1 MDNVIVQSQQP
12 NELVVRDA
20 DGKFKILRNG
30 TLEEWT
36 SRAVSPAGSAPAS
49 PGAPATPALS
59 VPAIAPRTPPTSAPK
74 PVSRHYVDVSDE
86 EEIAALKNDGDAAR
100 TERINARAGARA
112 DAVIQASR
120 LPVSEEVRPR
130 LWRALVSRIKD
141 VRDLIETKDVF
152 TRAIAL
158 GGVGLEAAPAQL
170 ILKRVEDARAAFEE
184 EIRARNFTPEPR
196 TLEPETPTQKPA
208 PLSLKPET
216 PIVKSVEPQ
225 EESGITNKELGMGE
239 TAVPGFQGTQPPYS
253 RFVIPD
259 PSAHVRPQMQEV
271 RARPRVVGPVEEL
284 GLITLEDFRRLAP
297 VAPAAADKVREKVEL
312 LTDESLLKRSEG
324 VAAWKSSPV
333 HQLYLAVGRECMEK
347 GGTVKQV
354 ILDWQAR
361 KRAVLTPEEFDAI
374 ADVNQKLAY

>member
-36 SRAVSPAGSAPAS
+36 SRAASPAGSVLAS
-49 PGAPATPALS
+49 PAAPATPVLS
-59 VPAIAPRTPPTSAPK
+59 VPAMAPRAATPAGK

-141 VRDLIETKDVF
+141 VRDLTETKDVL

>member
-1 MDNVIVQSQQP
+1 
-12 NELVVRDA
+12 
-20 DGKFKILRNG
+20 
-30 TLEEWT
+30 
-36 SRAVSPAGSAPAS
+36 
-49 PGAPATPALS
+49 
-59 VPAIAPRTPPTSAPK
+59 
-74 PVSRHYVDVSDE
+74 
-86 EEIAALKNDGDAAR
+86 
-100 TERINARAGARA
+100 
-112 DAVIQASR
+112 
-120 LPVSEEVRPR
+120 
-130 LWRALVSRIKD
+130 
-141 VRDLIETKDVF
+141 
-152 TRAIAL
+152 
-158 GGVGLEAAPAQL
+158 
-170 ILKRVEDARAAFEE
+170 
-184 EIRARNFTPEPR
+184 
-196 TLEPETPTQKPA
+196 
-208 PLSLKPET
+208 
-216 PIVKSVEPQ
+216 
-225 EESGITNKELGMGE
+225 MGE